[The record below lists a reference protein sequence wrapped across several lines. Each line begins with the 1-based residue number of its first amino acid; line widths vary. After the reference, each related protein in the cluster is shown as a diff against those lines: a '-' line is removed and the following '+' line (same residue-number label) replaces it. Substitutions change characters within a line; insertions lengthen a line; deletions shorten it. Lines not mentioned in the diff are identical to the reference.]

1 MARTKLTAHKST
13 GGPAPR
19 HQLAARSS
27 RHKRKFLEE
36 SGMPTLL
43 WRVLSSMGYPEGREP
58 RYYCNKEQLGD
69 GTLVG
74 IEAVVPT
81 SGGDPAWGGWVYES

>member
-1 MARTKLTAHKST
+1 MARTRLIARKST
-13 GGPAPR
+13 SGRAPR
-19 HQLAARSS
+19 HQLAPRGSH
-27 RHKRKFLEE
+27 HKSKFLGEF
-36 SGMPTLL
+36 GMPNLL

-58 RYYCNKEQLGD
+58 RYYWSREQLGD

-81 SGGDPAWGGWVYES
+81 SGGDPV